1 MAARIGLIMFSS
13 FLTVQTLVREGQVIR
28 ETKDNQIAELKK
40 LCEQSAESLN
50 NDWEKKVSYK
60 RWKSDGEIERLTLWR
75 NPLSYKIMVSTKRKE
90 EFEKNNSVLD
100 YLEIAVVFW
109 YTFSGS
115 LMVYKLVFI

>member
-90 EFEKNNSVLD
+90 EFEKSNSVLD

>member
-1 MAARIGLIMFSS
+1 M
-13 FLTVQTLVREGQVIR
+13 VREGQVIR

-60 RWKSDGEIERLTLWR
+60 RWNSDGEIERLTLWG

-90 EFEKNNSVLD
+90 EFEKSNSVLD

>member
-1 MAARIGLIMFSS
+1 MFSS

-60 RWKSDGEIERLTLWR
+60 R
-75 NPLSYKIMVSTKRKE
+75 
-90 EFEKNNSVLD
+90 
-100 YLEIAVVFW
+100 
-109 YTFSGS
+109 
-115 LMVYKLVFI
+115 